1 MHGIGNSESQG
12 DSTVLFDAQNTKEE
26 MLKRSKYVTKPRYP
40 REWLGKTEN
49 NIRQLVSGL
58 RFFGQME
65 GRDIKLGID
74 FETLE
79 VQKGTICAPND
90 KPAGGYIDLDLG
102 PQNQVSIKVFFVPV
116 RSEGNLKGSSYK
128 NHRVEFLLGFSLS
141 HGYEAFNVKLLGQ
154 QKCPQCKKNV
164 EKRSCDTEIM
174 CPRCEIVFQAK
185 KQPKQSRNE
194 SNKS

>member
-12 DSTVLFDAQNTKEE
+12 DSTVLFDAQNTKED

-40 REWLGKTEN
+40 REWLGKTGN

-58 RFFGQME
+58 RFFGQIE

-74 FETLE
+74 FDTLE

-90 KPAGGYIDLDLG
+90 KPAGGYINLDLG
-102 PQNQVSIKVFFVPV
+102 PRNRVPVKVFFVPV

-128 NHRVEFLLGFSLS
+128 HHRVEFLLGFSLS
-141 HGYEAFNVKLLGQ
+141 HGYEAFNVRLIEHT
-154 QKCPQCKKNV
+154 KCPQCQNNV
-164 EKRSCDTEIM
+164 EKRSCDTAVK
-174 CPRCEIVFQAK
+174 CPRCVIVFPVGR
-185 KQPKQSRNE
+185 QPKQSRNG
-194 SNKS
+194 SNR